1 MGKSTYTINGTLN
14 AWLRA
19 TNVTAPVTVY
29 VALFNGDPAATG
41 TEATGGS
48 YARQTVAFGAPSTAG
63 VCTSTT
69 AQSFTNMPAM
79 TVNYVALFDAA
90 TVGNRLYSAAAT
102 SAKVTNA
109 GDTVSIAIGGITVTE
124 T

>member
-1 MGKSTYTINGTLN
+1 MGKSTFTINGTLN

-29 VALFNGDPAATG
+29 VALFNGDPAGAG
-41 TEATGGS
+41 VEATGGS
-48 YARQTVAFGAPSTAG
+48 YARQAITFGAPASG
-63 VCTSTT
+63 VCTSTN

-79 TVNYVALFDAA
+79 TVNYVSLHDAA